1 MNDGHP
7 YCLTPR
13 MYALVVIDLNA
24 PTISPNIKHFMV
36 GASLVGALN
45 TVDVDDFNMDNVDE
59 FGHPQGMPLR
69 WMVVDGIGHPQGM
82 PLPWMVVDGFE

>member
-1 MNDGHP
+1 
-7 YCLTPR
+7 

-59 FGHPQGMPLR
+59 FGAPTRDALT
-69 WMVVDGIGHPQGM
+69 VDGCGWDWAPTRDA
-82 PLPWMVVDGFE
+82 PTVDGCGWI